1 MNHNYRSVIACLLFP
16 ILGIDILSAQSEFLQ
31 CTPVPE
37 SLCVQDEGI
46 RLPANNQLYLG
57 EGHPDATSCSVHVT
71 QKKNVLST
79 CGGSL
84 QYEVQLYLNDTST
97 AYVLKPLT
105 IITAD
110 SNGMAELYFD
120 TEESPDVQI
129 SASGIPYTTGCLRY
143 HRIKWIVTDTCGTE
157 SVCEQLIDLYDCK
170 VPLVSNDT
178 DDIYTILIPFNNQ
191 LILFAK
197 DFINEVLDD
206 CTATDNFLYSLKEN
220 EYIPDSNLVCNQVPA
235 FGVPIKYNV
244 WIADEGKD
252 LDCNGSIEWSER
264 DVQKQEITIV
274 FINSKNCEFPIGS
287 PLSGNVRDRHDDGI
301 QNVFVSL
308 EQTGHFYPTFQTG
321 DDGKYYFS
329 EVLGDN
335 PLTIRSEKND
345 NHKNG
350 VSTLDLV
357 KIQKHILG
365 IELFT
370 NPYQTIA
377 ADANNS
383 QFLSAIDLVQI
394 RKLILGIDTEFP
406 NNQSWRFI
414 RKDFIFGDTMNPW
427 PIVDAS
433 TITITDIENP
443 GNTNFIGIKIGD
455 VNGTALPH
463 FSSIIP
469 REILK
474 PFNLLTD
481 QIAFNAGEII
491 NVPIRISSS
500 QSLTGFQF
508 TLKAIGLEIVD
519 VLPGSIPL
527 TDGEYALF
535 GDKMTIAWF
544 DEDNV
549 DVTADEVLF
558 TLVLK
563 AKQGGNL
570 SQSIQINSDITDAE
584 IYLGGEQTFIP
595 VLNVINPGAEAALQI
610 MSCAPNPWKDET
622 TLFFYLPEPSDV
634 IYNVIDVNG
643 RKIYSDHQYLTE
655 GYHNYTL
662 KAADFSARGILFL
675 EVNAGGS
682 RMVEKMVLME

>member
-1 MNHNYRSVIACLLFP
+1 MTWKI
-16 ILGIDILSAQSEFLQ
+16 
-31 CTPVPE
+31 
-37 SLCVQDEGI
+37 
-46 RLPANNQLYLG
+46 
-57 EGHPDATSCSVHVT
+57 
-71 QKKNVLST
+71 
-79 CGGSL
+79 
-84 QYEVQLYLNDTST
+84 
-97 AYVLKPLT
+97 
-105 IITAD
+105 
-110 SNGMAELYFD
+110 
-120 TEESPDVQI
+120 
-129 SASGIPYTTGCLRY
+129 
-143 HRIKWIVTDTCGTE
+143 
-157 SVCEQLIDLYDCK
+157 
-170 VPLVSNDT
+170 
-178 DDIYTILIPFNNQ
+178 
-191 LILFAK
+191 
-197 DFINEVLDD
+197 
-206 CTATDNFLYSLKEN
+206 
-220 EYIPDSNLVCNQVPA
+220 
-235 FGVPIKYNV
+235 
-244 WIADEGKD
+244 WIADEGRD
-252 LDCNGSIEWSER
+252 LNCDGQIEWNEKNKVDHLFQIRFSVPGHCECGMPISMLTGEINTGYGYEGIDQVIVSLLR
-264 DVQKQEITIV
+264 PGSVFPTYITGPDGRYNFNNISPAEVPITI
-274 FINSKNCEFPIGS
+274 S
-287 PLSGNVRDRHDDGI
+287 PKKDD
-301 QNVFVSL
+301 
-308 EQTGHFYPTFQTG
+308 H
-321 DDGKYYFS
+321 
-329 EVLGDN
+329 
-335 PLTIRSEKND
+335 
-345 NHKNG
+345 HKNG
-350 VSTLDLV
+350 VTTLDLV
-357 KIQKHILG
+357 KIQKHLLG
-365 IELFT
+365 KELFT
-370 NPYQTIA
+370 SPLQLIA
-377 ADANNS
+377 ADANDS
-383 QFLSAIDLVQI
+383 QNASAIDLI
-394 RKLILGIDTEFP
+394 ELRKLILGVYTELP
-406 NNQSWRFI
+406 WNQSWRFI

-535 GDKMTIAWF
+535 SDKMTIAWF